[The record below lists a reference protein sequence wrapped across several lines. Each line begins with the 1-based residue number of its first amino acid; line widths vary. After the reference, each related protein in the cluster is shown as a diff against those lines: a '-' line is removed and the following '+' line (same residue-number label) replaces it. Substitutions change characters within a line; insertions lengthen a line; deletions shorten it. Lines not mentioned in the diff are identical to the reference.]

1 MIDLFKDFALTDFID
16 ILIVAV
22 FVYWILILIR
32 GTRAV
37 QVLLGLG
44 LLFLLYGVSHILNL
58 RTLNWVLGS
67 FVGSLIIIIV
77 ILFQSEIRRALV
89 RLGRASLVPSSSA
102 YEQGYDPDKMI
113 EELVR
118 GCATLVNRRLGALIV
133 VERNVGLDDYI
144 EDGVRIDSNVTKEII
159 TSIFLPTS
167 PIHDGAIIIRK
178 GVILAAGCFLP
189 LATNLELDKDLGTRH
204 RAALGISQE
213 SDSATIVVSEE
224 RQEISLVAE
233 EKIHFNLDSESL
245 TERLREL
252 LL

>member
-1 MIDLFKDFALTDFID
+1 MIELFKDFAITDLID

-22 FVYWILILIR
+22 FVYWILMLIR

-44 LLFLLYGVSHILNL
+44 LLFLLYGISHLLNL
-58 RTLNWVLGS
+58 RTLNWLLGS
-67 FVGSLIIIIV
+67 FVGSLIIVIV
-77 ILFQSEIRRALV
+77 VLFQGEIRRALV
-89 RLGRASLVPSSSA
+89 RLGRASLVPSA
-102 YEQGYDPDKMI
+102 YEQGYDPEQMV

-133 VERNVGLDDYI
+133 IERNVGLDDYI
-144 EDGVRIDSNVTKEII
+144 EDGVRIDSKVTKEII

-213 SDSATIVVSEE
+213 SDAVTIVVSEE

-233 EKIHFNLDSESL
+233 EKIHFNLDSDAL
-245 TERLREL
+245 KERLHEL